1 MREVR
6 TKWLVRIMRTGWL
19 SWVRANDKT
28 IIDILESQGANLVT
42 ATSSLVE
49 LLTHFD
55 SFMERGSKIKDL
67 EHEGDNITHNLFA
80 ITSQTFV
87 TPLDR
92 EDISRLTTAIDQIV
106 NYVDESADKLI
117 MFKIKEPT
125 IYMVELAKVLL
136 SASQEIYLLLKRL
149 RKFKNANDLVGHCRT
164 IRKYEHEGDT
174 IYRNAIAGL
183 FETNTNA
190 VEIIKLKDVYE
201 NLEASIDRC
210 QDTADIVEDIA
221 LKYG

>member
-1 MREVR
+1 
-6 TKWLVRIMRTGWL
+6 MRTGWL

-55 SFMERGSKIKDL
+55 SLMERGSKIKDL

>member
-1 MREVR
+1 
-6 TKWLVRIMRTGWL
+6 MRTGWL

-55 SFMERGSKIKDL
+55 SLMERGSKIKDL

-92 EDISRLTTAIDQIV
+92 EDISRLTTGIDQIV

-221 LKYG
+221 IKYG

>member
-1 MREVR
+1 
-6 TKWLVRIMRTGWL
+6 MRTGWL

-55 SFMERGSKIKDL
+55 SLMERGSRIKDL

-106 NYVDESADKLI
+106 NYVDESSDKLI

-125 IYMVELAKVLL
+125 PYMIELAKVLL
-136 SASQEIYLLLKRL
+136 SASQEIYLLMKRL

-174 IYRNAIAGL
+174 IYRNAIAEL

-190 VEIIKLKDVYE
+190 IEIIKLKDVYE

>member
-1 MREVR
+1 
-6 TKWLVRIMRTGWL
+6 MRTGWL

-55 SFMERGSKIKDL
+55 SLMERGSKIKDL

-92 EDISRLTTAIDQIV
+92 EDISRLTTGIDQIV

-174 IYRNAIAGL
+174 IYRNAIAEL

>member
-1 MREVR
+1 
-6 TKWLVRIMRTGWL
+6 MRTGWL

-55 SFMERGSKIKDL
+55 SLMERGTKIKDL

-92 EDISRLTTAIDQIV
+92 EDISRLTTGIDQIV

>member
-1 MREVR
+1 
-6 TKWLVRIMRTGWL
+6 MRTGWL

-28 IIDILESQGANLVT
+28 IIDILENQGANLVT

-55 SFMERGSKIKDL
+55 GLMERGSKIKDL
-67 EHEGDNITHNLFA
+67 EHEGDKITHNLFA

-92 EDISRLTTAIDQIV
+92 EDISRLTTGIDQIV

-125 IYMVELAKVLL
+125 IYMIELAKILL
-136 SASQEIYLLLKRL
+136 SASQEIYLLMKRL

-174 IYRNAIAGL
+174 IYRNAIAEL
-183 FETNTNA
+183 FEKNTNA
-190 VEIIKLKDVYE
+190 VEIIKLKDIYE

>member
-1 MREVR
+1 
-6 TKWLVRIMRTGWL
+6 MRTGWL

-28 IIDILESQGANLVT
+28 IIDILENQGANLVK

-55 SFMERGSKIKDL
+55 MLMERGSKIKDL
-67 EHEGDNITHNLFA
+67 EHEGDRITHNLFA

-106 NYVDESADKLI
+106 NYVDESSDKLI

-125 IYMVELAKVLL
+125 PYMIELAKVLL
-136 SASQEIYLLLKRL
+136 SASQEIYLLMKRL

-174 IYRNAIAGL
+174 IYRNAIAEL

-190 VEIIKLKDVYE
+190 IEIIKLKDVYE

>member
-1 MREVR
+1 MRKVR

-28 IIDILESQGANLVT
+28 IIDMLENQGANLVT

-49 LLTHFD
+49 LLTYFD
-55 SFMERGSKIKDL
+55 DLTERKSKIKDL
-67 EHEGDNITHNLFA
+67 EHEGDKITHDIFA

-117 MFKIKEPT
+117 MFKIREPT
-125 IYMVELAKVLL
+125 PYMIELAKVLL
-136 SASQEIYLLLKRL
+136 SASQEIYLLMKRL

-174 IYRNAIAGL
+174 IYRNAIAKL

>member
-1 MREVR
+1 
-6 TKWLVRIMRTGWL
+6 MRTGWL

-28 IIDILESQGANLVT
+28 IIDMLENQGTNLVT

-49 LLTHFD
+49 LLMYFD
-55 SFMERGSKIKDL
+55 DLTDRKSRIKDL
-67 EHEGDNITHNLFA
+67 EHKGDKITHDLFA

-106 NYVDESADKLI
+106 NYVDESSDKLI

-125 IYMVELAKVLL
+125 PYMIELAKVLL
-136 SASQEIYLLLKRL
+136 SASQEIYMLIKRL
-149 RKFKNANDLVGHCRT
+149 RKFKNANDLVVHCRT
-164 IRKYEHEGDT
+164 IRKYEHEGDI
-174 IYRNAIAGL
+174 IYRNAIAKL

-201 NLEASIDRC
+201 SLEASIDRC